1 MEVNVQWRPSE
12 VRYRNRIPWTTVIM
26 KEGAKGTGPEGQS
39 LILQE
44 TEILALMSMEE
55 TQKRLKDLLSKGA
68 SQEEMLKQLSL
79 AEGCGLKL
87 WCQEQINP
95 STGKKIHRWCGY
107 VMKCEDP
114 SLNITE
120 PVCGGWIEGSCPEK

>member
-1 MEVNVQWRPSE
+1 
-12 VRYRNRIPWTTVIM
+12 
-26 KEGAKGTGPEGQS
+26 
-39 LILQE
+39 
-44 TEILALMSMEE
+44 MSMDD

-95 STGKKIHRWCGY
+95 ATGKKIHRWCGY

-114 SLNITE
+114 SENLTE